1 MLRYLSLRDFVIVDL
16 LELDLQAG
24 FSALTGETGAGKSI
38 LIDAISLVLGGR
50 ADALVVRQG
59 AKKAEITAA
68 FDLARQASVRNWLE
82 ANALTE
88 NQNADRDPDRGP
100 HSNPHDSTY
109 SECLL
114 RRVIEDSGRSRGFI
128 NGRAVTL
135 TQMRELG
142 EQLIDIHGQHEHQ
155 KLLRRDAQREL
166 IDDYAGAEAQLKQV
180 LERFRDWQRL
190 RELRSAREEN
200 DAASTREREELTWHI
215 QELTALGFTP
225 EGWEELQAEH
235 NRLANAAALIETVQA
250 SLDML
255 DETEAAALAQ
265 IDSVVAR
272 LARGAEV
279 DIALTPARDMA
290 QSASVNLQEA
300 VHHLRHYLSKLELD
314 PARLGEADRRIAAVH
329 EQARKLRIDPL
340 RIPIFLQQKK
350 ERLAALGGESSLEDL
365 RATEAEAQTQYMT
378 AAKKLSK
385 LRSQAAKKFSAQV
398 TESMQTLAMQGG
410 RLNVE
415 LQPCDPASHGL
426 EQCEFLVAAHEGQP
440 LGPLSKIASGGE
452 LSRISLAIQV
462 LASTHAGVPTLIFDE
477 VDAGIGGRVAEIV
490 GRMLSRLARGQ
501 QVMCVTHLAQVAAC
515 ADQQLRVAKEA
526 REGGMVSQVDAL
538 AGAAR
543 VEEIARMLG
552 GIHIT
557 AATRKHAE
565 EMLQHALHFHHDGD
579 AIRAQS

>member
-38 LIDAISLVLGGR
+38 LIDALSLVLGGR

-59 AKKAEITAA
+59 AKKAEISAA
-68 FDLARQASVRNWLE
+68 FDLARQAPVRDWLE
-82 ANALTE
+82 ANALGENENANENT
-88 NQNADRDPDRGP
+88 NQNASGDPNGD
-100 HSNPHDSTY
+100 
-109 SECLL
+109 CLL
-114 RRVIEDSGRSRGFI
+114 RRVIDDSGRSRAFI

-155 KLLRRDAQREL
+155 RLLRREAQREL
-166 IDDYAGAEAQLKQV
+166 IDDYAGAQTQLKQV
-180 LERFRDWQRL
+180 LERYREWQRL
-190 RELRSAREEN
+190 HELRAAREEN
-200 DAASTREREELTWHI
+200 AAASTREREELTWQI

-250 SLDML
+250 CLDTL
-255 DETEAAALAQ
+255 DESEAAALAQ
-265 IDSVVAR
+265 VDSAVAR
-272 LARGAEV
+272 LERGAEV
-279 DIALTPARDMA
+279 DTALIPAREMA
-290 QSASVNLQEA
+290 QSASVNLREA
-300 VHHLRHYLSKLELD
+300 LHHLRHYLSKLELD
-314 PARLGEADRRIAAVH
+314 PARLAEADRRIAAVH
-329 EQARKLRIDPL
+329 EQARKLRIEPL
-340 RIPIFLQQKK
+340 RIPDLLQQKK
-350 ERLAALGGESSLEDL
+350 DRLAALGGESSLQEL
-365 RATEAEAQTQYMT
+365 RAAEAEAQAQYMT

-398 TESMQTLAMQGG
+398 TESMQSLAMQGG
-410 RLNVE
+410 RLSVE
-415 LQPCDPASHGL
+415 LPPCEPAAHGL

-490 GRMLSRLARGQ
+490 GRMLSSLARSQ

-515 ADQQLRVAKEA
+515 ADQQLRVTKNA
-526 REGGMVSQVDAL
+526 RAGAVVSQVEAL
-538 AGAAR
+538 DGTAR
-543 VEEIARMLG
+543 TEEIARMLG

-565 EMLQHALHFHHDGD
+565 EMLQHARHAAQDD
-579 AIRAQS
+579 DTIREQR